1 MRCSYNATARLVA
14 LVCWFIGVVGVL
26 YLLSDYANASASD
39 EKAKQAEYVAGLEKI
54 VAACLSDSTGKPV
67 MIGDEWFL
75 CGIVPIG
82 RIK

>member
-1 MRCSYNATARLVA
+1 MRCVYNSTAWL
-14 LVCWFIGVVGVL
+14 IGVVGVL
-26 YLLSDYANASASD
+26 YLLSDYANASASN
-39 EKAKQAEYVAGLEKI
+39 EKAKQATYVAGLEKI

-67 MIGDEWFL
+67 KIGDEWFL